1 MSAPAK
7 SVERPYR
14 AAPEIARLEQQ
25 WWDENAALVAKVWE
39 LHDEVSHVARRRY
52 LQRARQFFAAG
63 RDDAHVVE
71 LGCGSGWVGQSICGR
86 ELRITGTDF
95 SASQIALAR
104 ENAARKRLDAFTHYQ
119 VATSGVWPSLDRA
132 GTGILI
138 HAFLHHLDGAELD
151 AFFDM
156 LHRNVP
162 PGTQIWIYEPA
173 FYPDPAAGGATD
185 PAAKAFAYRAAT
197 AIVSQM
203 STLYRRLNLIDTD
216 TRDRFAALF
225 ARANDAGW
233 HLSPK
238 EVPFQLEA
246 FDREL
251 ARHMTVSRSY
261 WATAL
266 VIGWVFETNLIRS
279 SVLRLLASQTLV
291 RLLALLDNRLV
302 RDDEFMRSNC
312 TAPNYGFRV
321 WEGSLRDAR

>member
-1 MSAPAK
+1 VSAPAK

-25 WWDENAALVAKVWE
+25 WWDENAPLVAKVWE
-39 LHDEVSHVARRRY
+39 LHDEVSRVARWRY
-52 LQRARQFFAAG
+52 LQRARHFFATG
-63 RDDAHVVE
+63 HDDAHVVE

-86 ELRITGTDF
+86 GLRITGTDF

-104 ENAARKRLDAFTHYQ
+104 ENAARRGLGAFTHYQ

-156 LHRNVP
+156 LHRNVA

-173 FYPDPAAGGATD
+173 FHPDPPAG
-185 PAAKAFAYRAAT
+185 PAADPFAYRAAT
-197 AIVSQM
+197 TIVAHM
-203 STLYRRLNLIDTD
+203 SKLYRRLDLIDTD

-251 ARHMTVSRSY
+251 ARHVAVTQSY

-279 SVLRLLASQTLV
+279 SVLRLLAAQTVV
-291 RLLALLDNRLV
+291 RLLAQLDGRLV
-302 RDDEFMRSNC
+302 RDDAFMRRNC

>member
-1 MSAPAK
+1 
-7 SVERPYR
+7 
-14 AAPEIARLEQQ
+14 
-25 WWDENAALVAKVWE
+25 
-39 LHDEVSHVARRRY
+39 
-52 LQRARQFFAAG
+52 
-63 RDDAHVVE
+63 
-71 LGCGSGWVGQSICGR
+71 
-86 ELRITGTDF
+86 
-95 SASQIALAR
+95 
-104 ENAARKRLDAFTHYQ
+104 
-119 VATSGVWPSLDRA
+119 
-132 GTGILI
+132 
-138 HAFLHHLDGAELD
+138 
-151 AFFDM
+151 
-156 LHRNVP
+156 
-162 PGTQIWIYEPA
+162 
-173 FYPDPAAGGATD
+173 
-185 PAAKAFAYRAAT
+185 
-197 AIVSQM
+197 M
-203 STLYRRLNLIDTD
+203 STFYRRLNLIDTD

-302 RDDEFMRSNC
+302 RDDEFMRANC

>member
-1 MSAPAK
+1 
-7 SVERPYR
+7 
-14 AAPEIARLEQQ
+14 
-25 WWDENAALVAKVWE
+25 
-39 LHDEVSHVARRRY
+39 
-52 LQRARQFFAAG
+52 LQRARDFFAAG
-63 RDDAHVVE
+63 RDDAHHRAHVVE
-71 LGCGSGWVGQSICGR
+71 LGCGSGWVGQSICGPN
-86 ELRITGTDF
+86 LRITGTDF

-104 ENAARKRLDAFTHYQ
+104 ENAERKRLGAFTHYQ

-156 LHRNVP
+156 LHQHAP

-173 FYPDPAAGGATD
+173 FYPDAPVSGTAETPAN
-185 PAAKAFAYRAAT
+185 PFAYRAGT
-197 AIVSQM
+197 AIVAQM
-203 STLYRRLNLIDTD
+203 SKIYRRLNLIDTD

-238 EVPFQLEA
+238 EVPFQLDA

-251 ARHMTVSRSY
+251 ARHVAVKRSY

-279 SVLRLLASQTLV
+279 SALRLLASQTLV
-291 RLLALLDNRLV
+291 RLLALLDERLV
-302 RDDEFMRSNC
+302 HDDAFMRRNC

>member
-7 SVERPYR
+7 PVERPYR
-14 AAPEIARLEQQ
+14 APPEIARLEQQ
-25 WWDENAALVAKVWE
+25 WWDENAPLVAKVWE
-39 LHDEVSHVARRRY
+39 LHDEVSRVARRRY
-52 LQRARQFFAAG
+52 LQRALHFFATG
-63 RDDAHVVE
+63 RDNAHVVE

-86 ELRITGTDF
+86 GLRITGTDF

-104 ENAARKRLDAFTHYQ
+104 ENAARKGLGSFTHYE
-119 VATSGVWPSLDRA
+119 VATSGVWPPLDHA

-156 LHRNVP
+156 LHRNVS

-173 FYPDPAAGGATD
+173 FHPDPPAGPVAD
-185 PAAKAFAYRAAT
+185 PFAYRAAT
-197 AIVSQM
+197 AIVAHM
-203 STLYRRLNLIDTD
+203 SKLYRRLNLIDTD

-251 ARHMTVSRSY
+251 ARHVAVTQSY

-279 SVLRLLASQTLV
+279 STLRRLASQTMV
-291 RLLALLDNRLV
+291 RLLAQLDDRLV
-302 RDDEFMRSNC
+302 RDDAFMRRNC

>member
-7 SVERPYR
+7 SIERPYR

-25 WWDENAALVAKVWE
+25 WWDEHAPLVAKVWE
-39 LHDEVSHVARRRY
+39 LHDEVSRIARSRY
-52 LQRARQFFAAG
+52 LRRARHFFVAG

-71 LGCGSGWVGQSICGR
+71 LGCGSGWVGQSICGPG
-86 ELRITGTDF
+86 LRITGTDF

-104 ENAARKRLDAFTHYQ
+104 ENAERKRLGAFTHYQ
-119 VATSGVWPSLDRA
+119 VATSGVWPALERA
-132 GTGILI
+132 GTGILV

-156 LHRNVP
+156 LHRHVA

-173 FYPDPAAGGATD
+173 FYPDAPAGN
-185 PAAKAFAYRAAT
+185 AANPFACRTGT
-197 AIVSQM
+197 AIVAQM
-203 STLYRRLNLIDTD
+203 SKIYGRLNLIDTD
-216 TRDRFAALF
+216 TRDRFATLF

-251 ARHMTVSRSY
+251 ARHVAVTRSY

-266 VIGWVFETNLIRS
+266 IIGWVFETNLIRS
-279 SVLRLLASQTLV
+279 SALRQLASQTLV
-291 RLLALLDNRLV
+291 RLLAWLDDRLV
-302 RDDEFMRSNC
+302 RDDAFMRRNC
-312 TAPNYGFRV
+312 TAPNYGFRI

>member
-7 SVERPYR
+7 PVERPYR

-39 LHDEVSHVARRRY
+39 LHDEISQVVRRRY
-52 LQRARQFFAAG
+52 LRQARLFFAAG
-63 RDDAHVVE
+63 RVDAHVVE
-71 LGCGSGWVGQSICGR
+71 LGCGSGWVGQSICGPH
-86 ELRITGTDF
+86 LRITGTDF

-104 ENAARKRLDAFTHYQ
+104 DNASRRGLGPFTRYQ
-119 VATSGVWPSLDRA
+119 VAASGVWPALEHA
-132 GTGILI
+132 GTGVLI

-156 LHRNVP
+156 LHRSVP

-173 FYPDPAAGGATD
+173 FYPDAAVD
-185 PAAKAFAYRAAT
+185 RAADPFAHRAGT
-197 AIVSQM
+197 AIVAHM
-203 STLYRRLNLIDTD
+203 SKLYRRLNLIDTD

-238 EVPFQLEA
+238 EVPFQLDA

-251 ARHMTVSRSY
+251 ARHLTVSRSY

-266 VIGWVFETNLIRS
+266 AIGWVFETNLIRS
-279 SVLRLLASQTLV
+279 SALRLIASQTLV
-291 RLLALLDNRLV
+291 RLLALLDDRLV
-302 RDDEFMRSNC
+302 RDDAFMRRNC

-321 WEGSLRDAR
+321 WEGQLRDAR